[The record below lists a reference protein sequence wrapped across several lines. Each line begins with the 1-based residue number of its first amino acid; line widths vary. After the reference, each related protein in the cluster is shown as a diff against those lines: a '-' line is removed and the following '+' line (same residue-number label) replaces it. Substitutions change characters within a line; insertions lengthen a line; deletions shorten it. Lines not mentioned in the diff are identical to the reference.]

1 MRISACYIVK
11 DEAEELRRSMHSI
24 RGQADEI
31 IVVQTADCEPVRQA
45 AEEAGARV
53 SFFTWQDDFAA
64 ARNFALAQATG
75 DWLLLLDA
83 DEYFT
88 KETAGNLRRLTE
100 AHKESEGLLVPLTNL
115 GKQGEELLTAPALRL
130 VRRQSGLAYIGR
142 IHEELRVEGKA
153 LQDVRLLTETELHIL
168 HTGYCQEVNKSK
180 AERNLRLL
188 RQELKGRQ
196 AKGEAADSLYMY
208 LAEACYGLGQT
219 REAEHWARQDMALG
233 RRQVL
238 YASRSWQLLLALLAK
253 QDRPEDRLQA
263 AMQAAEVFPELP
275 EFHAELAAARASWGD
290 FAGAAQAM
298 ETALSCR
305 QPCGLE
311 PVQFT
316 EEMREAAG
324 QQLAQWKQL
333 AEKAATLSVSACLIV
348 RDELEEIR
356 SWLPNAAA
364 YADEIIV
371 TDTGSVDGTREY
383 ALEAG
388 AAVYDFPWQNDFAK
402 ARNYTIEQ
410 ARQDW
415 IVFLDADETFYHP
428 EGVRGLMAVT
438 LEREPSALAF
448 AFTQQ
453 NVDTDAGGMPMDSAA
468 VVRAFRRRP
477 DLRYGGR
484 VHEQLLQG
492 TMHVAVITVPEAL
505 IRHTGYSAGKLKR
518 KAERDLRILYEE
530 IKAVGQRQEHWRF
543 LAGCYYVLEDYDMA
557 LGCARQALREAK
569 AWLDDG
575 KELYWLVL
583 RCLERLQRPL
593 AEQLLAVQDLQSQ
606 FPGETDVQIAA
617 GILQWRA
624 GHMEQA
630 ENLLRSALQRGG
642 GGRKGMMP
650 REELE
655 GRAMAVLGQIEL
667 SRGRWEEA
675 EELSL
680 AALDAACFEPETL
693 ALAAKLWPRGE
704 ILLQRIRTFFKGVS
718 EGQLLSHLY
727 GWAVRTG
734 QLRLALHFQE
744 LLQGEGEKLPE
755 APLCRECLQE
765 GAQPGRQVQL
775 EQEAARLL
783 QRYFLELLRRESG
796 EAGMVLSCRDKELLP
811 PAFVRLLSAWQ
822 SGEPLQPEEAETWHI
837 GISVLLGQEDRGL
850 DQRYAELGLALPSA
864 DLRRGAD
871 RFFARESWAAAF
883 TLYQAI
889 PADETGEAG
898 SFWHHLGLTLYHLGE
913 FAAAGECLERAQAA
927 GSAEQDLASFLQ
939 WSRERSAS

>member
-11 DEAEELRRSMHSI
+11 DEAEELRRSLHSI
-24 RGQADEI
+24 KGQANEI
-31 IVVQTADCEPVRQA
+31 IVVQTAVCEPVRQA
-45 AEEAGARV
+45 AEEAGGRV
-53 SFFTWQDDFAA
+53 FFFAWQNDFAA

-88 KETAGNLRRLTE
+88 KETAGNLRRLAE

-115 GKQGEELLTAPALRL
+115 GQQGEKLLTAPALRL
-130 VRRQSGLAYIGR
+130 ARRQPGLKYVGR
-142 IHEELRVEGKA
+142 IHEELCVGGKI
-153 LQDVRLLTETELHIL
+153 LKDVRLLREEELHIL
-168 HTGYCQEVNKSK
+168 HTGYRPEVNKSK

-188 RQELKGRQ
+188 RQELRERQ
-196 AKGEAADSLYMY
+196 DKGEAADSLYMY
-208 LAEACYGLGQT
+208 LAEACYGLGQM

-233 RRQVL
+233 RRQVM
-238 YASRSWQLLLALLAK
+238 YASRSWHLLLALLAK

-263 AMQAAEVFPELP
+263 ALQAVDAFPELP
-275 EFHAELAAARASWGD
+275 EFHAELAAARAAWGD
-290 FAGAAQAM
+290 FAGAARAL
-298 ETALSCR
+298 EKALSCR

-324 QQLAQWKQL
+324 QQLAQWKRL
-333 AEKAATLSVSACLIV
+333 AEKAAALSVSACLIV

-356 SWLPNAAA
+356 AWLPNAAA

-402 ARNYTIEQ
+402 ARNYAIEQ

-428 EGVRGLMAVT
+428 EGVRGLMVAA

-448 AFTQQ
+448 AFTVQ
-453 NVDTDAGGMPMDSAA
+453 NVDTDAGGIPMDSAA
-468 VVRAFRRRP
+468 AVRAFRRRP
-477 DLRYGGR
+477 DLRYGGW
-484 VHEQLLQG
+484 VHEQLLQC
-492 TMHVAVITVPEAL
+492 TMPAAAITVPEAL

-530 IKAVGQRQEHWRF
+530 IKTAGQRREHWRF
-543 LAGCYYVLEDYDMA
+543 LAGCYYVQEDYDMA
-557 LGCARQALREAK
+557 LGCARQALEEPE
-569 AWLDDG
+569 AWLDGG
-575 KELYWLVL
+575 KGLYWQVL
-583 RCLERLQRPL
+583 HCLERLQRPL
-593 AEQLLAVQDLQSQ
+593 AEQLLAVQDLQSH

-617 GILQWRA
+617 GILQWWA
-624 GHMEQA
+624 GHAEQG
-630 ENLLRSALQRGG
+630 ENLLYSALQRGG
-642 GGRKGMMP
+642 GGRKGLS

-667 SRGRWEEA
+667 DRGRVEEA

-680 AALDAACFEPETL
+680 AALDTACFEPEAL
-693 ALAAKLWPRGE
+693 ALAAKLWPRRE
-704 ILLQRIRTFFKGVS
+704 IFLQRVRPFFKGVS
-718 EGQLLSHLY
+718 EGQFLSHLY

-734 QLRLALHFQE
+734 HLHLALHLQE
-744 LLQGEGEKLPE
+744 LLQGAGEKLLE

-775 EQEAARLL
+775 EPEAARLL

-811 PAFVRLLSAWQ
+811 PVFVRLLSAWQ
-822 SGEPLQPEEAETWHI
+822 SGEPLQPEEAETWHT
-837 GISVLLGQEDRGL
+837 GLSVLLGQEERGL
-850 DQRYAELGLALPSA
+850 DQRYAELGLALPPA

-883 TLYQAI
+883 ALYQAI
-889 PADETGEAG
+889 PADEIGEAG

-927 GSAEQDLASFLQ
+927 GSAERDLASFLQ

>member
-11 DEAEELRRSMHSI
+11 DEAEELRRSLHSI

-53 SFFTWQDDFAA
+53 SFFAWQDDFAA

-88 KETAGNLRRLTE
+88 KETAGNLRRLAE

-115 GKQGEELLTAPALRL
+115 GQQGEELLTAPALRL
-130 VRRQSGLAYIGR
+130 ARRQPGLKYVGR
-142 IHEELRVEGKA
+142 IHEELCVGGKI
-153 LQDVRLLTETELHIL
+153 LEDVRLVTEKELHIL
-168 HTGYCQEVNKSK
+168 HTGYRPEVNKSK
-180 AERNLRLL
+180 AERNLHLL
-188 RQELKGRQ
+188 RQELRERQ
-196 AKGEAADSLYMY
+196 EKGEAAGSLYMY
-208 LAEACYGLGQT
+208 LAETCYGLGQA

-233 RRQVL
+233 RHQVM
-238 YASRSWQLLLALLAK
+238 YASRSWHLLLALLAK

-263 AMQAAEVFPELP
+263 ALQAVEAFPELP
-275 EFHAELAAARASWGD
+275 EFHAELAAARAAWGD

-298 ETALSCR
+298 EEALSCH

-316 EEMREAAG
+316 EEMRETAG
-324 QQLAQWKQL
+324 QQLAQWKRL
-333 AEKAATLSVSACLIV
+333 AEKAAALSVSACLIV

-356 SWLPNAAA
+356 AWLPNAAA

-383 ALEAG
+383 AMEAG

-402 ARNYTIEQ
+402 ARNYAIEQ

-428 EGVRGLMAVT
+428 EGVRGLMAAA

-448 AFTQQ
+448 AFTVQ

-468 VVRAFRRRP
+468 AVRAFRRRP
-477 DLRYGGR
+477 DLRYGGW

-492 TMHVAVITVPEAL
+492 AVPAAAITVPEAL
-505 IRHTGYSAGKLKR
+505 IRHTGYSTGKLKR

-543 LAGCYYVLEDYDMA
+543 LAGCYYVLEGYDMA
-557 LGCARQALREAK
+557 LVCARQALGKPE
-569 AWLDDG
+569 AWLDGG
-575 KELYWLVL
+575 KGLYWQVL
-583 RCLERLQRPL
+583 HCLERLQSSL
-593 AEQLLAVQDLQSQ
+593 EEQLLAVQDLQSH

-624 GHMEQA
+624 GHAEQG
-630 ENLLRSALQRGG
+630 EDLLHSALQRGG
-642 GGRKGMMP
+642 GGRKGLS

-667 SRGRWEEA
+667 DRGRGEEA
-675 EELSL
+675 EELAL
-680 AALDAACFEPETL
+680 AALDAACFEPEAL
-693 ALAAKLWPRGE
+693 VLAAKLWPRGE
-704 ILLQRIRTFFKGVS
+704 ILLQRVRPFFKGVS
-718 EGQLLSHLY
+718 EGQFLSHLY

-734 QLRLALHFQE
+734 HLHLALHLQE
-744 LLQGEGEKLPE
+744 LLQGAGEKLPE
-755 APLCRECLQE
+755 APLCKSCLQE

-783 QRYFLELLRRESG
+783 QRYFLELLRRESE
-796 EAGMVLSCRDKELLP
+796 EAGMVLSCRDKDLLP

-822 SGEPLQPEEAETWHI
+822 SVEPLQPEEAETWHT
-837 GISVLLGQEDRGL
+837 GLSVLLGQEERGL
-850 DQRYAELGLALPSA
+850 DQRYAELGLALPPA

-871 RFFARESWAAAF
+871 RFFACESWAAAF
-883 TLYQAI
+883 ALYQAI
-889 PADETGEAG
+889 PADEIGEAG

-927 GSAEQDLASFLQ
+927 GSAERDLASFLQ
-939 WSRERSAS
+939 WSRERSSS